1 MRINFLCKAV
11 VLAATLCVAPAALPK
26 SPKAGASGGSAVAAN
41 TAVSPKVSAQLL
53 EQIRIDAWSV
63 EDNADQLQ
71 MLLREGSAT
80 DKQDGAPL
88 VDDMRDHVNQM
99 NKLLSYL
106 RVHQAEASPLQKQ
119 IIEQVAAPAIELAD
133 TTSRAIDVLNND
145 GTHLSMSDLPGLADA
160 IYNEASRVDQTVEDF
175 DKYVH
180 ARHEERQLGQ
190 TLGLKNNS

>member
-26 SPKAGASGGSAVAAN
+26 SPKAGASGGSAVTAN
-41 TAVSPKVSAQLL
+41 TAVSPKVSTQLL

-71 MLLREGSAT
+71 MLLREGSVT
-80 DKQDGAPL
+80 DKQDEAPL
-88 VDDMRDHVNQM
+88 LDSVRDDVNQM

-106 RVHQAEASPLQKQ
+106 RVHQAEASPLQQQ

-133 TTSRAIDVLNND
+133 TTSRAIDVLDND
-145 GTHLSMSDLPGLADA
+145 ATHLSMSDLPGLAGA
-160 IYNEASRVDQTVEDF
+160 LYNEASRVDQTVGDF

-180 ARHEERQLGQ
+180 ARHEERQLRQ